1 MDTPND
7 GPWKRYLPLNMAI
20 VGIDMLDFWDVSI
33 RTWTWSLIHLFFW
46 NCLIDLRTC
55 AIQKLIAW
63 LLNNLQRH
71 SITYLTTSLI
81 SSINGSTILQVCAN
95 TLSRT
100 DWMSCL
106 WVVGQHT
113 PRESHGSSS
122 SDGGMTLGSR
132 TWRRLG
138 EPVRLDWLD
147 NSSDSSGGMAGEF
160 NSRIVWPNS
169 SGTRIS
175 SRVEVHFI
183 PSASLI
189 HRPLLDASIR
199 SLSLPATWALYSHQ
213 AGPSLRGASVV
224 IRPGRPITAPI
235 TICDI
240 DRLKTHH
247 CEYTPLL
254 SHKILV
260 GS

>member
-81 SSINGSTILQVCAN
+81 SSINGSTILQLCAN
-95 TLSRT
+95 TLSRRT

-122 SDGGMTLGSR
+122 VLEWWWNDSWIQDLTDSGNLS
-132 TWRRLG
+132 
-138 EPVRLDWLD
+138 LDWLKLIRLFRLWHGRRIQQQQ
-147 NSSDSSGGMAGEF
+147 NCLAKLIRLALASPAGSKYTSF
-160 NSRIVWPNS
+160 LLHRSFIV
-169 SGTRIS
+169 
-175 SRVEVHFI
+175 
-183 PSASLI
+183 
-189 HRPLLDASIR
+189 
-199 SLSLPATWALYSHQ
+199 
-213 AGPSLRGASVV
+213 PSLTPRSDHSLFLRREPY
-224 IRPGRPITAPI
+224 IRIRQS
-235 TICDI
+235 
-240 DRLKTHH
+240 HH
-247 CEYTPLL
+247 YEGPPLSYVL
-254 SHKILV
+254 DV
-260 GS
+260 P